1 MLLRSKFDLKKNRK
15 AKETLKSEAEWEIV
29 KKIGVHQEQ
38 S

>member
-15 AKETLKSEAEWEIV
+15 VKETLKSETEWEIV